1 MNPCSVKEETRAL
14 KSSKK
19 LGQDLITNQ
28 IRWLQ
33 RLGLSSPLSC
43 LLDQRSC
50 ACNPGSG
57 KASWRRWQDGE
68 LIEDQGDGAFRAM
81 SGKKN

>member
-1 MNPCSVKEETRAL
+1 MNPYSIKEETRAV

-33 RLGLSSPLSC
+33 RLGLSSPLSY

-50 ACNPGSG
+50 ACNPG
-57 KASWRRWQDGE
+57 KASWRWQDGE
-68 LIEDQGDGAFRAM
+68 LIQDQGDGAFRAM